1 MQKIEFSKS
10 FLLLHSLTNSSIV
23 KLNDPLEIWALK
35 IIFGKKFNSFFSVAF
50 IHVFSRLFKKTRVFK
65 NFQNIPKKKLGGL
78 LNFVSAR
85 HPNNMLISYSH
96 FFSAICHYL

>member
-10 FLLLHSLTNSSIV
+10 FLLLYSLTNSSIV

-65 NFQNIPKKKLGGL
+65 NFQK
-78 LNFVSAR
+78 
-85 HPNNMLISYSH
+85 YSKEKVGWVTK
-96 FFSAICHYL
+96 FCKCTTPQ